1 MSNQND
7 MTAEPTEPANGEI
20 GSEEGIAKE
29 DIGLISKPFDPE
41 KIKVKTE
48 PRSLD
53 LVLKRI
59 SHGEIDLAPEF
70 QRRARV
76 WSQAKKAQ
84 LIESLLLRI
93 PLPVFYVS
101 AAPNDDWSVV
111 DGLQRLTTISDFVAN
126 EFPLT
131 NLEYLKDLENRTF
144 KQLPRPLQRRIEET
158 VIVIH
163 IIEPGTPDDVM
174 INIFKRINTGGEP
187 LRAQEIRN
195 ALVKGPVRPF
205 LQELAA
211 NSSFLN
217 ATGHT
222 VRDTRLDAQECV
234 ARFCAFSI
242 YPYLEYGDT
251 DLDAFILKAMQAIS
265 AMSEEKRNGLRR
277 SFERSMRAA
286 AMTFGRY
293 AFRKFFEVDGR
304 RGPVSK
310 ALFEA
315 TSVNLARLS
324 DDKIERLI
332 DQRADVVDAMV
343 YLMADIEF
351 LASITSSTGDRSRVH
366 KRFNAIEKLL
376 AEVLR

>member
-1 MSNQND
+1 MAKGNDLTADMND
-7 MTAEPTEPANGEI
+7 MTGGAAVD
-20 GSEEGIAKE
+20 EEGIANE
-29 DIGLISKPFDPE
+29 DVGLISKPFDPE
-41 KIKVKTE
+41 KIRVKTE

-59 SHGEIDLAPEF
+59 KHGEIDLAPEF

-76 WSQAKKAQ
+76 WPQKKKAQ

-101 AAPNDDWSVV
+101 AASNDDWAVV
-111 DGLQRLTTISDFVAN
+111 DGLQRLTTISDFAENV
-126 EFPLT
+126 FPLT
-131 NLEYLKDLENRTF
+131 NLEYLNDMEGMTF
-144 KQLPRPLQRRIEET
+144 AQLPRALQRRIEET

-195 ALVKGPVRPF
+195 ALVKGPAREF
-205 LQELAA
+205 LKELAA
-211 NSSFLN
+211 CAHFLD
-217 ATGHT
+217 ATGRT
-222 VRDTRLDAQECV
+222 VKDTRLDAQECV
-234 ARFCAFSI
+234 ARFCTFFIHPFSD
-242 YPYLEYGDT
+242 YGDS
-251 DLDAFILKAMQAIS
+251 DLDSFILKGMQAIS
-265 AMSEEKRNGLRR
+265 AMPSEMRHDLRR
-277 SFERSMRAA
+277 SFEHAMDAA
-286 AMTFGRY
+286 AAILGRY

-324 DDKIERLI
+324 NDEINRLTARKDKVLLEL
-332 DQRADVVDAMV
+332 V
-343 YLMADIEF
+343 LMMGDEDF
-351 LASITSSTGDRSRVH
+351 LASITSSTGDRLRVH
-366 KRFNAIEKLL
+366 KRFSAIKNLL
-376 AEVLR
+376 GQVLT

>member
-1 MSNQND
+1 MVKENDLTADMSD
-7 MTAEPTEPANGEI
+7 MMGGYVAN
-20 GSEEGIAKE
+20 EEGIDNE
-29 DIGLISKPFDPE
+29 DVGLISKPFDPE
-41 KIKVKTE
+41 KIRVKTE

-59 SHGEIDLAPEF
+59 KHGEIDLAPEF

-76 WSQAKKAQ
+76 WSQTKKAQ

-101 AAPNDDWSVV
+101 AAPNDDWAVV
-111 DGLQRLTTISDFVAN
+111 DGLQRLTTISDFAAN
-126 EFPLT
+126 DFPLT
-131 NLEYLKDLENRTF
+131 DLEYLKDMENLTF
-144 KQLPRPLQRRIEET
+144 AQLPRPLQRRIEET

-195 ALVKGPVRPF
+195 ALVKGPAREF
-205 LQELAA
+205 LKELAA
-211 NSSFLN
+211 SSRFLD
-217 ATGHT
+217 ATGRT

-234 ARFCAFSI
+234 ARFCTFFI
-242 YPYLEYGDT
+242 HPYSDYGDT
-251 DLDAFILKAMQAIS
+251 DLDSFILKGMQAIS
-265 AMSEEKRNGLRR
+265 AMPNEMRDGLRR
-277 SFERSMRAA
+277 SFEHAMDAA
-286 AMTFGRY
+286 AAILGRY

-315 TSVNLARLS
+315 TSVNLARLPNS
-324 DDKIERLI
+324 EVERLTARKDKVMQAMI
-332 DQRADVVDAMV
+332 RLMKDAD
-343 YLMADIEF
+343 F
-351 LASITSSTGDRSRVH
+351 LGSITSSTGDRLRVH
-366 KRFNAIEKLL
+366 KRFNAIENLL
-376 AEVLR
+376 VQVLR

>member
-1 MSNQND
+1 MLAVSDIASEQGID
-7 MTAEPTEPANGEI
+7 TEDTGF
-20 GSEEGIAKE
+20 
-29 DIGLISKPFDPE
+29 ISKPFDPE

-101 AAPNDDWSVV
+101 AATNDDWSVV

-126 EFPLT
+126 KFPLT
-131 NLEYLKDLENRTF
+131 DLEYLRDLEDRTF
-144 KQLPRPLQRRIEET
+144 EQLPRQLKRRIEET

-195 ALVKGPVRPF
+195 ALVKGPVRLL
-205 LQELAA
+205 LQQLAA
-211 NSSFLN
+211 SPSFTQ
-217 ATGHT
+217 ATGGT
-222 VRDTRLDAQECV
+222 VSDTRLDAQECV

-242 YPYLEYGDT
+242 HPYSGYGDT
-251 DLDAFILKAMQAIS
+251 DLDSFILKGMQAVS
-265 AMSEEKRNGLRR
+265 AMPQHSRDGLQR
-277 SFERSMRAA
+277 SFERAMEAA
-286 AMTFGRY
+286 TATLGRY
-293 AFRKFFEVDGR
+293 AFRKFFEVNGR

-315 TSVNLARLS
+315 TAVNLARLS
-324 DDKIERLI
+324 DSDIDRLI
-332 DQRADVVDAMV
+332 NRRDRLIEALLH
-343 YLMADIEF
+343 LMGDSEF
-351 LASITSSTGDRSRVH
+351 FVSITASTGDRLRVY
-366 KRFNAIEKLL
+366 KRFSAIDNLL
-376 AEVLR
+376 AEVLQ